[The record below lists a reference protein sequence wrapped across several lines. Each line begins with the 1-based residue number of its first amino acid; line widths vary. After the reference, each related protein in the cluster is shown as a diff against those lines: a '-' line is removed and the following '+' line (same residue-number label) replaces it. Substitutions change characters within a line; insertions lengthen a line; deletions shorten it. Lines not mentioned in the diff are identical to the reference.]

1 MANDIHRKGDAND
14 AGANITSTKQTAV
27 KVGGQSVATDGD
39 PSSTRFILMQIQKLQ
54 MAVRL

>member
-27 KVGGQSVATDGD
+27 KVGGQLVATDGD
-39 PSSTRFILMQIQKLQ
+39 PSSSTRFIL
-54 MAVRL
+54 